1 MIKFF
6 IFLSF
11 IPQRLIGVWVFMTL
25 FQQIGV
31 YGFDTKDLLFTT
43 GQVLGIQAIVYFTV
57 SKEKFDNLLEPYNI
71 SHYTWLVV
79 SGFILDLMFVAK
91 SVLFY

>member
-25 FQQIGV
+25 FQQIGIF
-31 YGFDTKDLLFTT
+31 GFDAKDLLTAL
-43 GQVLGIQAIVYFTV
+43 GQVIGVSAIVYFGV
-57 SKEKFDNLLEPYNI
+57 SKEKYDKLLENTGVSYF
-71 SHYTWLVV
+71 TWLVV

>member
-25 FQQIGV
+25 FQQIGIF
-31 YGFDTKDLLFTT
+31 GFDAKDLLTAL
-43 GQVLGIQAIVYFTV
+43 GQVIGVSAIVYFGV
-57 SKEKFDNLLEPYNI
+57 SKEKYDKLLENTGVSYF
-71 SHYTWLVV
+71 TWLVV
-79 SGFILDLMFVAK
+79 SGFIIDLMFVAK